1 MPGLRSSGQ
10 TLHCRKIRSAP
21 GIMHMETEIG
31 NVVAFFTSSIPR
43 SSITNPVALAFNE
56 LQDVDTSVEVFSHHM
71 Y

>member
-1 MPGLRSSGQ
+1 MHTAGRSPVSECNNLRGNIAGGVFA
-10 TLHCRKIRSAP
+10 L
-21 GIMHMETEIG
+21 GII
-31 NVVAFFTSSIPR
+31 VAFFTSSIPP